1 MFSRQQKAKEI
12 EKLKSRRKEMNGDSE
27 DKIGARRREI
37 RRRRRGKVT
46 SKRRK

>member
-1 MFSRQQKAKEI
+1 VLSRQQKAKEI
-12 EKLKSRRKEMNGDSE
+12 EKIKSERKEMSGDLE
-27 DKIGARRREI
+27 GKKWA

>member
-12 EKLKSRRKEMNGDSE
+12 EKIKSERKEMNGDYE
-27 DKIGARRREI
+27 DKKGGRRREI
-37 RRRRRGKVT
+37 KRRRRGKVT